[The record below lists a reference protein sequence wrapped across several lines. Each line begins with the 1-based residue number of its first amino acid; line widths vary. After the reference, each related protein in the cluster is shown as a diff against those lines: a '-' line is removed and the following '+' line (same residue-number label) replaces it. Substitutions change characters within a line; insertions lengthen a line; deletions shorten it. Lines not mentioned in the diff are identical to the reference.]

1 MPTLGYLS
9 MQDRNIVNEPW
20 QVWVLGVLAAF
31 MIGVIIWCVIES
43 RKW

>member
-20 QVWVLGVLAAF
+20 QVLVLVVLAAV
-31 MIGVIIWCVIES
+31 MLGVIIWGVIES

>member
-9 MQDRNIVNEPW
+9 MQGRNIVNEPW
-20 QVWVLGVLAAF
+20 QVWVIGVLAAV
-31 MIGVIIWCVIES
+31 MLGVIIWGVIES